1 MKTIMVV
8 DDEEDTRWTVES
20 VLKDEKFKV
29 ISAVNGQDCL
39 DKLKKS
45 KPDLILLDIMMPG
58 LTSKEILTAIRKD
71 KKTAKIKIIFLTVV
85 RFAEITQKGLM
96 GGNVVDFMEKPFNNE
111 NLIRRI
117 KKELH
122 VK

>member
-1 MKTIMVV
+1 MVV
-8 DDEEDTRWTVES
+8 DDEEDIRLAVGLL
-20 VLKDEKFKV
+20 LKDKKFKI

-58 LTSKEILTAIRKD
+58 LTSKEIITAIRKD

-85 RFAEITQKGLM
+85 RFAEITQKGLV
-96 GGNVVDFMEKPFNNE
+96 GGNVVDFMEKPFNND
-111 NLIRRI
+111 NLIERI
-117 KKELH
+117 KKALNL
-122 VK
+122 K

>member
-1 MKTIMVV
+1 MVV
-8 DDEEDTRWTVES
+8 DDEEVIRLTVES

-71 KKTAKIKIIFLTVV
+71 KKTAKIKIIFLTAV
-85 RFAEITQKGLM
+85 RFAEITQKDLVI
-96 GGNVVDFMEKPFNNE
+96 GNVVDFVEKPFNNE

-117 KKELH
+117 KKALH